1 MFYEESSLP
10 NWIKTV
16 AKLLQTYGKDK
27 EASKDKEAASQQQQ
41 PQQQPTVVTVQ
52 NENDWLALARLLGY
66 SKSKINYFGESDN
79 PALQL
84 ICDWIMSSDN
94 TNLTI
99 EFLLNYLEQI
109 KREDV
114 IKIINNER
122 GKQKQKNTIKLD
134 LDNF

>member
-1 MFYEESSLP
+1 MHKGPVLAAVKTYSDKNMFYEESSLP
-10 NWIKTV
+10 SWIKSV
-16 AKLLQTYGKDK
+16 AKLLQTYGKEKENKNEK
-27 EASKDKEAASQQQQ
+27 EA
-41 PQQQPTVVTVQ
+41 TILTVQ

-66 SKSKINYFGESDN
+66 SKSKINYFSESDN

-99 EFLLNYLEQI
+99 EFLLNFLEQI

-122 GKQKQKNTIKLD
+122 GSCLLIITV
-134 LDNF
+134 

>member
-1 MFYEESSLP
+1 MFYDESSLP
-10 NWIKTV
+10 NWIKNV
-16 AKLLQTYGKDK
+16 AKLLQTYGKDGNK
-27 EASKDKEAASQQQQ
+27 ENSNKDKEKDNNSQQQQ
-41 PQQQPTVVTVQ
+41 HQQPTIVTVQ

-66 SKSKINYFGESDN
+66 SKSKISYFNESDN

-122 GKQKQKNTIKLD
+122 GIYICL
-134 LDNF
+134 

>member
-1 MFYEESSLP
+1 MFFNVLLVHKGPVLVAVKSYSDKNMFYDESSLP
-10 NWIKTV
+10 SWIKNV
-16 AKLLQTYGKDK
+16 AKLLQINSNPKDV
-27 EASKDKEAASQQQQ
+27 ANG
-41 PQQQPTVVTVQ
+41 PNLNVVVP

-66 SKSKINYFGESDN
+66 SKSKIKYFNQSNN

-109 KREDV
+109 KRDDV
-114 IKIINNER
+114 INIINNER
-122 GKQKQKNTIKLD
+122 GI
-134 LDNF
+134 

>member
-1 MFYEESSLP
+1 MFYDENSLP
-10 NWIKTV
+10 NWVKNV

-27 EASKDKEAASQQQQ
+27 DKDKDQ
-41 PQQQPTVVTVQ
+41 VVTVH

-66 SKSKINYFGESDN
+66 SKSKINYFNESDS

-122 GKQKQKNTIKLD
+122 GKIIE
-134 LDNF
+134 F

>member
-10 NWIKTV
+10 SWIKNV
-16 AKLLQTYGKDK
+16 AKLLQTYGKEK
-27 EASKDKEAASQQQQ
+27 ETKEKEP
-41 PQQQPTVVTVQ
+41 PQIVTVQ

-66 SKSKINYFGESDN
+66 SKSKINYFNESDN

-109 KREDV
+109 KRDDV

-122 GKQKQKNTIKLD
+122 GKFLM
-134 LDNF
+134 LF

>member
-10 NWIKTV
+10 SWIKNV
-16 AKLLQTYGKDK
+16 AKLLQTYGKEK
-27 EASKDKEAASQQQQ
+27 ENKEKEP
-41 PQQQPTVVTVQ
+41 PQIVTVQ

-66 SKSKINYFGESDN
+66 SKSKINYFNESDN

-109 KREDV
+109 KRDDV

-122 GKQKQKNTIKLD
+122 GKLVILFYKKLKI
-134 LDNF
+134 FFF